1 MGHLEHRGKLGK
13 QYIPI
18 HTVHI
23 RTYRKEPKA
32 FQHIP
37 AISSLKHAANMLK
50 LFGFRVQGAQDG
62 RRMAGSICQPCC
74 PRQHCWWRRW
84 SPETSKKNQTCVQ
97 MRWDVFRCLMCSVQT
112 SYHVCQHAKSGYLIV
127 TSKWDPRAWGIR
139 QNATT
144 SHVNLHKECLTSWP
158 DKWQIHWRHA
168 SHLKHYQS
176 PAFGTLDNVI
186 TSLQSA

>member
-1 MGHLEHRGKLGK
+1 MPQTCLNSLNSASK
-13 QYIPI
+13 
-18 HTVHI
+18 V
-23 RTYRKEPKA
+23 RKMADGWSDPFVNLA
-32 FQHIP
+32 
-37 AISSLKHAANMLK
+37 
-50 LFGFRVQGAQDG
+50 AQDNTVDDVG
-62 RRMAGSICQPCC
+62 DHLKRLP
-74 PRQHCWWRRW
+74 
-84 SPETSKKNQTCVQ
+84 KKNQTCVQ
-97 MRWDVFRCLMCSVQT
+97 MRWDVFRCLQMCSVQT

>member
-74 PRQHCWWRRW
+74 PRQHC
-84 SPETSKKNQTCVQ
+84 
-97 MRWDVFRCLMCSVQT
+97 
-112 SYHVCQHAKSGYLIV
+112 
-127 TSKWDPRAWGIR
+127 
-139 QNATT
+139 
-144 SHVNLHKECLTSWP
+144 
-158 DKWQIHWRHA
+158 
-168 SHLKHYQS
+168 
-176 PAFGTLDNVI
+176 
-186 TSLQSA
+186 